1 MLDPHRYPDLQELS
15 DIARLIRADILRMTT
30 AAGSGHPGG
39 SLSATDIMTILFF
52 SGLMRYRPDDPS
64 WPARDRFILSKGHVA
79 PVLYATMAR
88 AGYFSVD
95 ELMTLRQFDSR
106 LQGHPD
112 MRKLPGIEVSTGSLG
127 QGLSIAS
134 GLAYAL
140 LTSDQLISNQ
150 QVGGSNNSDSDVF
163 INSSDFGGSGSER
176 PTDNAASDL
185 TNRQR
190 PWVIT
195 LLGDGECQEG
205 QVWEAAMFAGY
216 RRLQNLLAIVDNNG
230 LQIDGALSDVLDT
243 GNIANK
249 FADFTWSVSEVD
261 GHDLLA
267 LYEAISAALLS
278 NYPGPQLIVAK
289 TIKGKGVS
297 FMEGQAEWHGKA
309 LSESQLTEAVAQLA
323 VIENEAGR
331 QLKGA
336 RL

>member
-1 MLDPHRYPDLQELS
+1 
-15 DIARLIRADILRMTT
+15 MTT

-39 SLSATDIMTILFF
+39 SLSATDIMTTLFF

-140 LTSDQLISNQ
+140 LTDDLLITNQ
-150 QVGGSNNSDSDVF
+150 QVRGSSDSDSDDR
-163 INSSDFGGSGSER
+163 NDSSALGSGCSAR
-176 PTDNAASDL
+176 PAENGAPGLAD
-185 TNRQR
+185 RQR
-190 PWVIT
+190 PRVIT

-216 RRLQNLLAIVDNNG
+216 RRLRNLLGIVDNNG

-243 GNIANK
+243 GNIASK
-249 FADFTWSVSEVD
+249 FADFAWSVNEVD

-267 LYEAISAALLS
+267 LYEAISAALS
-278 NYPGPQLIVAK
+278 SDYPGPQLIVAK

-309 LSESQLTEAVAQLA
+309 LSESQLTEALAQLA
-323 VIENEAGR
+323 VTENEAGTE
-331 QLKGA
+331 LKGA
-336 RL
+336 RP